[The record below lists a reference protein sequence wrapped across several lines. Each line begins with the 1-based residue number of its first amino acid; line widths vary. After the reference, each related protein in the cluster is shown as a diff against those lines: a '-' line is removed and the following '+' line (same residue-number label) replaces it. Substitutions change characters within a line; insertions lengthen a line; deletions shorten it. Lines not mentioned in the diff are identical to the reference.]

1 MHSMVFTEMPASIAP
16 KGKRSCPYTEW
27 GSGSLW
33 GWKFGSNR
41 KFRLSSSSKLI
52 APVNDIVL
60 WINENTDVFTGIC
73 SKSLNA

>member
-1 MHSMVFTEMPASIAP
+1 MVSPEISTSTGLEGG
-16 KGKRSCPYTEW
+16 KGSRPYTEW
-27 GSGSLW
+27 ILGSLY
-33 GWKFGSNR
+33 GKFGSNR

>member
-1 MHSMVFTEMPASIAP
+1 MRSMASPEMPTSIAP
-16 KGKRSCPYTEW
+16 KGKRSRPYTEW
-27 GSGSLW
+27 VSGSLL

-60 WINENTDVFTGIC
+60 WINENTPMYLLVYVL
-73 SKSLNA
+73 KV

>member
-16 KGKRSCPYTEW
+16 KGKRSCPYTER

-60 WINENTDVFTGIC
+60 WINENTPMYLLVYIL
-73 SKSLNA
+73 KV